1 MSHEFMFRLNNL
13 EDRLVIPALMVVVCL
28 LADGFRPYVLV
39 CGTLCLVGWALL
51 ERASWQDFEIAALKK
66 KMENMRR
73 VNEEQRREN
82 ASLYD
87 NNLELSVTRCEKIK
101 EQVEA
106 IHQLEAHKTRHNKLV
121 QMLEHFTCCL
131 DTLSVSRETC
141 RQKWYELMT
150 TYKNC
155 LVYIDVLPLRVPV
168 FKSVSLDVPA
178 KYVDMFKLEAV
189 PDANGKIRYYLPAD
203 GLKPRVPVVFSYRD
217 LTKPDYYWDVDVPRM
232 KRELAA
238 LRNTAM

>member
-87 NNLELSVTRCEKIK
+87 ENLELSVT
-101 EQVEA
+101 
-106 IHQLEAHKTRHNKLV
+106 
-121 QMLEHFTCCL
+121 
-131 DTLSVSRETC
+131 
-141 RQKWYELMT
+141 
-150 TYKNC
+150 
-155 LVYIDVLPLRVPV
+155 
-168 FKSVSLDVPA
+168 
-178 KYVDMFKLEAV
+178 
-189 PDANGKIRYYLPAD
+189 
-203 GLKPRVPVVFSYRD
+203 
-217 LTKPDYYWDVDVPRM
+217 
-232 KRELAA
+232 
-238 LRNTAM
+238 